1 MEEVLIFRAKFKVL
15 GLIPVL
21 KCPTGRNF
29 LPWKLRETANL
40 SDRRNINSP
49 SLTKTLPQIAC
60 CKFLFLSRYKD
71 KYTLLSICF
80 DTKDTFLE
88 RSLHGRDEQC
98 PKQKVPMIEK

>member
-21 KCPTGRNF
+21 KCPTERNF

-49 SLTKTLPQIAC
+49 SLTKTLPQIDC
-60 CKFLFLSRYKD
+60 CKFYFCHATKINTPYFRSAFTQRIHFLKEVYMAGMNNVQSR
-71 KYTLLSICF
+71 KYL
-80 DTKDTFLE
+80 
-88 RSLHGRDEQC
+88 R
-98 PKQKVPMIEK
+98 

>member
-71 KYTLLSICF
+71 KYTLLRSALTQRIH
-80 DTKDTFLE
+80 FLKE
-88 RSLHGRDEQC
+88 VYMAGMNNVQSRKYLR
-98 PKQKVPMIEK
+98 

>member
-49 SLTKTLPQIAC
+49 SLTKTLPQMLVVNFYFCHATKINTPYFRSALTQRIH
-60 CKFLFLSRYKD
+60 FLKEVYMAGMNNVQSR
-71 KYTLLSICF
+71 KYL
-80 DTKDTFLE
+80 
-88 RSLHGRDEQC
+88 R
-98 PKQKVPMIEK
+98 